1 MAAEDA
7 GYTAPEDVYATS
19 VFLASGSG
27 GNEFSQH
34 EIQGLWAKGPRSVGA
49 YQSIA
54 WFYAAST
61 GQISIREG
69 YKGASGVV
77 GSEGAGG
84 LDSIGWASR
93 ETRGGK
99 PGGRGGGTYGGE

>member
-61 GQISIREG
+61 GQISIRDG
-69 YKGASGVV
+69 YKGPSGVIV
-77 GSEGAGG
+77 SEG
-84 LDSIGWASR
+84 DRKS
-93 ETRGGK
+93 TRLNSSHANISYAVFCLK
-99 PGGRGGGTYGGE
+99 KKKLENN